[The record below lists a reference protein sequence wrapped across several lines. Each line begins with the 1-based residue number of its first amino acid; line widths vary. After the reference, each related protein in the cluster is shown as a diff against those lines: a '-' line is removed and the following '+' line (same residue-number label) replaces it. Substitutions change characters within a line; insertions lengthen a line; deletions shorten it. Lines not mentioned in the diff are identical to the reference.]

1 MQDTT
6 TFIITEEKE
15 YQDCEMDKVVATGL
29 DLSDSWFSH
38 IAFDHGWFDRTNF
51 RDCSF
56 VNVMFL
62 SCDLSESIFGG
73 SHFKGCT
80 FSGCKFLG
88 SSFSDVV
95 LQECRFADCIFNY
108 GTWDK
113 SRLKKEVEFSS
124 CSFKNA
130 GFTSIVFSVPPTFHT
145 CDFTEAT
152 FTGTSLKGIDLS
164 ACSLDGI
171 IVSDNFKE
179 LRGLKISHDQA
190 VAMANLLGIT
200 VEG

>member
-38 IAFDHGWFDRTNF
+38 IAFGHGWFDRTNF
-51 RDCSF
+51 RDCSL

-62 SCDLSESIFGG
+62 SCDLSESVFGG

-113 SRLKKEVEFSS
+113 SRLKKRSNSPHVPSRTQASLPLHSPFLLR
-124 CSFKNA
+124 
-130 GFTSIVFSVPPTFHT
+130 SIPAISP
-145 CDFTEAT
+145 
-152 FTGTSLKGIDLS
+152 KRLS
-164 ACSLDGI
+164 PA
-171 IVSDNFKE
+171 
-179 LRGLKISHDQA
+179 QA
-190 VAMANLLGIT
+190 
-200 VEG
+200 